1 LELGRIMNQIENVA
15 ETFKQGFNCAQAVLS
30 AYCPDL
36 GLDREMAIKLTAPF
50 GGGIAATGEVCGA
63 VSGAI
68 MVLGLWCGSDDVGN
82 PESKEKAYRITRV
95 FIKKFKDKNHSL
107 LCRNLIGMDIST
119 PEGIENA
126 RKEGVFMETC
136 PKFVRDASE
145 ILEEL
150 MKP

>member
-1 LELGRIMNQIENVA
+1 MNQIENAVD
-15 ETFKQGFNCAQAVLS
+15 TFKQGYNCAQAVLS
-30 AYCPDL
+30 AHCHDF

-82 PESKEKAYRITRV
+82 PESKEKAYRITRE
-95 FIKKFKDKNHSL
+95 FLKMFKEKNHSI

-119 PEGIENA
+119 PDGIENA
-126 RKEGVFMETC
+126 RKEGVFTEMC
-136 PKFVRDASE
+136 PKFVWDASE